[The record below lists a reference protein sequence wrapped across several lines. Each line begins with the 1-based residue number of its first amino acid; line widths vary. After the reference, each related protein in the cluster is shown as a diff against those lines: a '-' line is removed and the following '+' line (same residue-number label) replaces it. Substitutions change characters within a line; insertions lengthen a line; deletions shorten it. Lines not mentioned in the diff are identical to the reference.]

1 VGGGDN
7 GGRKEIKKT
16 KNEKAK
22 SKRKRKGKYEEKRN
36 KKKKRKGYYG
46 HFTILST
53 LHSQEKLFCKTFS

>member
-22 SKRKRKGKYEEKRN
+22 SKRK
-36 KKKKRKGYYG
+36 KKRKIRG
-46 HFTILST
+46 
-53 LHSQEKLFCKTFS
+53 KKK